1 MGTNIQTEAIGLS
14 VFGQAQVA
22 YRVNG
27 LTGRSFDEAI
37 AAAGFART
45 VAIENAVP
53 AYAAALARRRTKLRE
68 LGEAL
73 ADIARAAALFSPK
86 ASLSDTQ
93 DVSATTAA
101 ILSRYGIS
109 GLESNNKVKK
119 ENVQKVQADAQFAL
133 DLENNAVQ
141 QDLTTLQG
149 LMNKRDN
156 AYTLVSKIVK
166 KAIGTESTGIQNIV

>member
-53 AYAAALARRRTKLRE
+53 AYSAALLRRRTKLRE

-73 ADIARAAALFSPK
+73 ADIARAAALFGPK

-93 DVSATTAA
+93 DVSATTSA

-109 GLESNNKVKK
+109 GVSDNKVKK
-119 ENVQKVQADAQFAL
+119 EDVQKVQADAQFAL
-133 DLENNAVQ
+133 DLENNSVQ

-149 LMNKRDN
+149 LMSKRDN

-166 KAIGTESTGIQNIV
+166 KAIGTESTGIRNIV